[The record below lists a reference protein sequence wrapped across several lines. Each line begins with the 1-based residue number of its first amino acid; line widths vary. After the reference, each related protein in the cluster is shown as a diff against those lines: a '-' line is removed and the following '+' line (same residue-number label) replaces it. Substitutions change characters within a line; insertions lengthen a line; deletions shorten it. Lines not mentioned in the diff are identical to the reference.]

1 MFENEKNTKPPLCRI
16 RTWKKFARKVRSP
29 RGCNLLA
36 RLDEF
41 PNSILVTGCQRS
53 GTTILSRIITQSDGM
68 VNYWF
73 GKDDEL
79 AAALILSGYVDHT
92 PRGRYCFQTTYL
104 NECYHEY
111 VEHKMGHK
119 IIWVLRNPFSVVRSI
134 LFNWRRFAL
143 NELFRGCGTYLLS
156 DKEKRRYNSLGVW
169 GISKLRRACLSFNGK
184 VSQVFELN
192 DRIGKYGMLVVDYDD
207 LVEQKQRILPLIY
220 RFIDLPYRDEYCH
233 KIHSKSI
240 NKASRLS
247 KHEYALIKEL
257 CSPVYD
263 RARTLLS
270 NF

>member
-1 MFENEKNTKPPLCRI
+1 MIRHRKRVRHI
-16 RTWKKFARKVRSP
+16 RTWRQFSRLVRSK
-29 RGCNLLA
+29 GCGLLR

-41 PNSILVTGCQRS
+41 PNSILITGCQRS
-53 GTTILSRIITQSDGM
+53 GTTMLSRIITQSEGM

-73 GKDDEL
+73 GPDDEL

-111 VEHKMGHK
+111 FEHKMGHK
-119 IIWVLRNPFSVVRSI
+119 IIWVLRNPFSVVHSI
-134 LFNWRRFAL
+134 LFNWRMFAS

-156 DKEKRRYNSLGVW
+156 DKEKRRYNLLGVW

-184 VSQVFELN
+184 VSQAFELN
-192 DRIGKYGMLVVDYDD
+192 DRIGKYQMLVVDYDD

-233 KIHSKSI
+233 KIHPKSI

>member
-1 MFENEKNTKPPLCRI
+1 MLENKKIVKPPQCQI
-16 RTWKKFARKVRSP
+16 TTWRKFAREVRSG
-29 RGCNLLA
+29 GCNLLA

-53 GTTILSRIITQSDGM
+53 GTTMLSRLITQSEGM

-79 AAALILSGYVDHT
+79 AAALILSGYADHT
-92 PRGRYCFQTTYL
+92 PRGRYCFQTAYL

-111 VEHKMGHK
+111 FEHKMGHK

-143 NELFRGCGTYLLS
+143 NELFRGCGAHLLS
-156 DKEKRRYNSLGVW
+156 DKERRRYNLLDVW
-169 GISKLRRACLSFNGK
+169 GISKLRQACLSFNGK
-184 VSQVFELN
+184 VSQVCELN
-192 DRIGKYGMLVVDYDD
+192 DRIGKDRMLVVDYDD
-207 LVEQKQRILPLIY
+207 LVKQKQRILPLIY
-220 RFIDLPYRDEYCH
+220 RFIDLPYGDEYCH

-247 KHEYALIKEL
+247 KREYAMINEL